1 MSTTDNND
9 GTVKTETVEKLQSVG
24 QILKVARLDR
34 NMSIQ
39 DIAKQLRLSES
50 QVTAIEEDDYSKFSG
65 RTFLH
70 GFIRNYAKLV
80 HTDTVEFLQLLQQT
94 LPPPSSHVISYPVE
108 GTPFTA
114 SRKQSRGSLV
124 ILGGAVLVS
133 LFLIYEVYRSGGD
146 DSQSD
151 ENVESGD
158 MAEISKEFKTEV
170 KQDNEDAQL
179 QLPPTINSNNSDTI
193 ELSGD
198 EDVAY
203 QENNITNQQNTVQT
217 VISHKPVNNDESI
230 IHFVFNE
237 ESWVEVKDA
246 TGKKIFSQISPG
258 KTEKMLY
265 GKRPFS
271 LTIGNAANVRV
282 VYNSKLVDLTPYTSK
297 YGGVARLSLE

>member
-1 MSTTDNND
+1 MSATDNND
-9 GTVKTETVEKLQSVG
+9 GTVETEAVEKLQSIG

-39 DIAKQLRLSES
+39 DVARQLRLSES

-80 HTDTVEFLQLLQQT
+80 HTDTVEFQQLLQQT
-94 LPPPSSHVISYPVE
+94 FPPVSSHVISYPVE

-114 SRKQSRGSLV
+114 SRKQSRSSLV
-124 ILGGAVLVS
+124 ILWGAVLVS

-146 DSQSD
+146 DSQLD
-151 ENVESGD
+151 ENVESGN
-158 MAEISKEFKTEV
+158 MTEISKESKTEI
-170 KQDNEDAQL
+170 KQGNESAKL
-179 QLPPTINSNNSDTI
+179 QLPPTISSNNSDAI
-193 ELSGD
+193 DLSGN
-198 EDVAY
+198 EDVAS
-203 QENNITNQQNTVQT
+203 QENNITNQQNTAQT
-217 VISHKPVNNDESI
+217 ITSHKPINNDESI

-246 TGKKIFSQISPG
+246 TGKRIFSQISPG
-258 KTEKMLY
+258 NTEKMLY
-265 GKRPFS
+265 GKSPFS
-271 LTIGNAANVRV
+271 LTIGNAANVRL
-282 VYNSKLVDLTPYTSK
+282 VYNSKPVDLTPYTSK

>member
-198 EDVAY
+198 ENVAY
-203 QENNITNQQNTVQT
+203 QGNNITNQQNTVQT
-217 VISHKPVNNDESI
+217 VTSHKPVNNDESI

>member
-1 MSTTDNND
+1 MSATDNND
-9 GTVKTETVEKLQSVG
+9 ETVETGAVEKLQSIG

-39 DIAKQLRLSES
+39 DIARQLRLSES
-50 QVTAIEEDDYSKFSG
+50 QVTAIEKDDYSKFSG

-80 HTDTVEFLQLLQQT
+80 HVDTVEFLELLQQT
-94 LPPPSSHVISYPVE
+94 LPPVASHVISYPVE

-114 SRKQSRGSLV
+114 SRKQPRSSLV
-124 ILGGAVLVS
+124 ILWGAILVS
-133 LFLIYEVYRSGGD
+133 MFLIYEVYRSGGD

-151 ENVESGD
+151 ANVEFGN
-158 MAEISKEFKTEV
+158 MTEISKESDTEV
-170 KQDNEDAQL
+170 KQDNGSAQL
-179 QLPPTINSNNSDTI
+179 QLPSTVNSNNSDAI
-193 ELSGD
+193 DLSGD

-203 QENNITNQQNTVQT
+203 QENNITNQQNTAQIVT
-217 VISHKPVNNDESI
+217 PHKPVNDDESI

-246 TGKKIFSQISPG
+246 TGKRIFSQISPG
-258 KTEKMLY
+258 NTEKMLY

-271 LTIGNAANVRV
+271 LTIGNAANVRL
-282 VYNSKLVDLTPYTSK
+282 VYNSKPVDLTPYTSK
-297 YGGVARLSLE
+297 HGGVARLSLE